1 MCRIQKW
8 FVAIVCSSIFLAMAF
23 ISPMYVYSTSPQPPF
38 DETQESEMISTS
50 IESANSHVEDA
61 MEAIQQNDPTE
72 AMRSLEELQYDLA
85 NIKSNVTNLLFTV
98 TAQPP

>member
-1 MCRIQKW
+1 MCQIQRW
-8 FVAIVCSSIFLAMAF
+8 FAAIVCSSIFLGMVL

-38 DETQESEMISTS
+38 DETQESDMISTS
-50 IESANSHVEDA
+50 IENANAHVKNA

-72 AMRSLEELQYDLA
+72 AMRSLEELQYNLA